1 MAFFLFFFP
10 FTTLKL
16 SFTIF
21 QGKVTGLSNYSST
34 YVMCHFFSGCFRDL
48 LFIFGFH
55 QFITRMCLGVVYSLY
70 LGFTEPLESV
80 NVSFLQLFFS
90 VPFSL
95 YF

>member
-1 MAFFLFFFP
+1 M
-10 FTTLKL
+10 
-16 SFTIF
+16 
-21 QGKVTGLSNYSST
+21 GG
-34 YVMCHFFSGCFRDL
+34 
-48 LFIFGFH
+48 
-55 QFITRMCLGVVYSLY
+55 VYSLY